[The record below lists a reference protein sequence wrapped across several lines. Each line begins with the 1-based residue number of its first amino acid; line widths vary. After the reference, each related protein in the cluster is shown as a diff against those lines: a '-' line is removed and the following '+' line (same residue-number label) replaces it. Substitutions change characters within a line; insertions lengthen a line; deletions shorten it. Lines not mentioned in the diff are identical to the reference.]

1 MSDVEYAIQTLPQAL
16 LRWVVA
22 QARSRSATP
31 EQLAAQF
38 IPSEN
43 DPRRAIVARGL
54 AQLAKLPENRL
65 PSSLR

>member
-1 MSDVEYAIQTLPQAL
+1 MKDIDYAIATLPGTL

-22 QARSRSATP
+22 QARSGSATP

-65 PSSLR
+65 PTSCR